1 MLGLLAMTSGSA
13 GQTERPAPSPK
24 PADVA
29 PASKIASPENAAPS
43 GTAAAMEARAQK
55 QRDAAIAAMQASI
68 DKQRASVAAAVA
80 SAEGK
85 QAAPPNDAFF
95 NLPPFPPAEMPAAFD
110 VIPEVDCP
118 AVPEAEL
125 APLLDAAARREGL
138 EPRLMTAII
147 QQESAFRPCAESKKG
162 AQGLMQL
169 MPATSERFG
178 VKDPFDIKQN
188 LDAGAKFLKELLAR
202 YGGSLALALGAYNAG
217 PTAVDAT
224 GAVPPIP
231 ETSNY
236 VTEILSRLKTLTTNV
251 PAQ

>member
-1 MLGLLAMTSGSA
+1 MRISPVLYLTFILFGQRASA
-13 GQTERPAPSPK
+13 GQAAAVTPAPK
-24 PADVA
+24 D
-29 PASKIASPENAAPS
+29 ASA
-43 GTAAAMEARAQK
+43 GTAAAADRVPAMEARAQK
-55 QRDAAIAAMQASI
+55 QREAMIAAMQVSI
-68 DKQRASVAAAVA
+68 DKQRASLASAVA
-80 SAEGK
+80 SAGGK
-85 QAAPPNDAFF
+85 QATPANDAFF

-147 QQESAFRPCAESKKG
+147 QQESAFRPCAVSKKG

-169 MPATSERFG
+169 MPATVEQFG
-178 VKDPFDIKQN
+178 VKDPFDMKQN

-202 YGGSLALALGAYNAG
+202 FGGNLALALGAYNAG
-217 PTAVDAT
+217 PTAVEAA
-224 GAVPPIP
+224 GGVPAIP

-236 VTEILSRLKTLTTNV
+236 VAEILNRLKALTPNV